1 MPANGFLVLLYKH
14 LVQTFNKDED
24 LRSLDWLFYNAG
36 AKIFV
41 HGHERTVA
49 DPKVIAEITSDPTR
63 KWICL
68 EMKDNGTI
76 TDRTLLEKLFKPGP
90 LTPKSNFPKENHMSR
105 ELIENLSNTFK
116 KYPGVFNH
124 RLQSRC

>member
-76 TDRTLLEKLFKPGP
+76 TDRTLLEKVIQTWAPNAEIKFSKGEPHV
-90 LTPKSNFPKENHMSR
+90 S
-105 ELIENLSNTFK
+105 
-116 KYPGVFNH
+116 
-124 RLQSRC
+124 